1 MSEKPSNNRTRL
13 LKIFLD
19 LGEVFT
25 ERFYSVKIF
34 DNKYEVVKLKN
45 KADDK
50 QPKLETQNEPLEL
63 GKEKEPKFEERIAE
77 ITEFRNQKSDEQPDT
92 ADMPDLESEESTGQ
106 RRNQQVKGLKILTPN
121 QMLSRLSISLTQLKA
136 GNNFEKLENEI
147 RQLLYSLYKSKKL
160 TKQLYKSL
168 VGVIYRW
175 KQLL

>member
-19 LGEVFT
+19 LGEVFR

-92 ADMPDLESEESTGQ
+92 ADAD
-106 RRNQQVKGLKILTPN
+106 
-121 QMLSRLSISLTQLKA
+121 
-136 GNNFEKLENEI
+136 I
-147 RQLLYSLYKSKKL
+147 RK
-160 TKQLYKSL
+160 
-168 VGVIYRW
+168 
-175 KQLL
+175 